1 MTDILTEAQRSSL
14 MAKVKGSG
22 TPPPGCGSSPSF
34 ARSASPA
41 GGGERHTALAVTA
54 SPPSF
59 PAMPSATLSP
69 KRPKRASK
77 SKLAGPAVRKRLV
90 DIELATVSALR
101 ALQMDIDGDAGVPS
115 ETVLKRAR
123 AALR

>member
-1 MTDILTEAQRSSL
+1 
-14 MAKVKGSG
+14 
-22 TPPPGCGSSPSF
+22 
-34 ARSASPA
+34 
-41 GGGERHTALAVTA
+41 
-54 SPPSF
+54 
-59 PAMPSATLSP
+59 MPSATLSP

-77 SKLAGPAVRKRLV
+77 SKLAGSAIRKRLV

-101 ALQMDIDGDAGVPS
+101 ALQMDIEGDSGVPS